1 MDINGKHN
9 PKMSRELVQRLSH
22 SIDPGRQQLGIAT
35 DSARGVN
42 SEVRR
47 NVYRSSHLG
56 QNHGVRQMGAEIG
69 RPVSLDRKGGV
80 PQLKPIDSGQNRSS
94 AGFQEPK
101 GRGYSPYS

>member
-1 MDINGKHN
+1 
-9 PKMSRELVQRLSH
+9 
-22 SIDPGRQQLGIAT
+22 
-35 DSARGVN
+35 
-42 SEVRR
+42 
-47 NVYRSSHLG
+47 
-56 QNHGVRQMGAEIG
+56 MGAEIG